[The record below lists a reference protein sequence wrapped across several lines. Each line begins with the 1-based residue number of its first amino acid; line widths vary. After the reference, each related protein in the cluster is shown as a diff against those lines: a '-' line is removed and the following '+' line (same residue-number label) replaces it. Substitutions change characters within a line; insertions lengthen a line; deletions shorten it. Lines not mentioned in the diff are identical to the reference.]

1 MSSVKWVRPAIP
13 ELADP
18 RSRSLS
24 TARFEVASRPGIVP
38 LRQIGKGRVAAGFRE
53 TIAKSRQND
62 ALQAQEALGS
72 DPWQIGKT
80 NAARGLQAETTR
92 GDPPPGC
99 GRRGEPVIAS
109 VGTLPT
115 ELFQT
120 VMLL

>member
-1 MSSVKWVRPAIP
+1 MRPAIP

-24 TARFEVASRPGIVP
+24 TAVRGRIAPGNSP
-38 LRQIGKGRVAAGFRE
+38 TLRQIGKGRVAAGFRE

-80 NAARGLQAETTR
+80 NAVRELQAETVR
-92 GDPPPGC
+92 GDPHPGC
-99 GRRGEPVIAS
+99 GRRCEPVIAS